1 MEKSNNKRQL
11 KWSERNIWLIR
22 ITGLLIAAGFIIVGI
37 NRQEV
42 RTVLVKAIRICLE
55 CIGLG

>member
-1 MEKSNNKRQL
+1 MKPQKTKSAALR
-11 KWSERNIWLIR
+11 IWLLRVTILALALV
-22 ITGLLIAAGFIIVGI
+22 GIIVGI

-42 RTVLVKAIRICLE
+42 RTVFSKAIRICLE

>member
-1 MEKSNNKRQL
+1 MKPQKTKSAVLR
-11 KWSERNIWLIR
+11 IWLLRVI
-22 ITGLLIAAGFIIVGI
+22 ILALAIAGIIVGI

-42 RTVLVKAIRICLE
+42 RTVFSKAIRICLE